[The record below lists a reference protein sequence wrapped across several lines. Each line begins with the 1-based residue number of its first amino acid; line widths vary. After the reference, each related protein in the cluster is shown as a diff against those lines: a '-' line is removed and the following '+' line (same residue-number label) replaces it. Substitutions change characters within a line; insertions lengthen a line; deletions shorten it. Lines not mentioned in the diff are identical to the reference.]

1 VASRGTELLKHPP
14 QPEGGRP
21 FRSDRDCFAGIVYRL
36 RNGIRWNALPKCM
49 SMASAL
55 RVPRTLTDAQ
65 AAALLRRVRSR
76 AFRRR
81 LQYLLQPHLPQRP
94 VPVTAAIQPLD

>member
-1 VASRGTELLKHPP
+1 M
-14 QPEGGRP
+14 
-21 FRSDRDCFAGIVYRL
+21 RSTVPLATYRL
-36 RNGIRWNALPKCM
+36 T
-49 SMASAL
+49 L

-65 AAALLRRVRSR
+65 AAALLRNVRSR